1 MLQLNDI
8 NKIVKVYTPLILS
21 FLSLINS
28 IVLSIEGLNY
38 YFNDYITIN
47 LMLGYIFLD
56 LYILSVSRKLCFW
69 YKLNIIFLFLAHI
82 SGFIC
87 SIICNVNIFRYSY
100 VIMTLSSL
108 SIICFLVFKVFYKTI
123 IIDKKGRNK

>member
-1 MLQLNDI
+1 MLQLNNI
-8 NKIVKVYTPLILS
+8 NKIIKVYTPLILS

-28 IVLSIEGLNY
+28 IILLTGVNH
-38 YFNDYITIN
+38 YFDNLITIN

-56 LYILSVSRKLCFW
+56 LYILSVSRRMCFW

-87 SIICNVNIFRYSY
+87 SICNVNIFRYSY

>member
-1 MLQLNDI
+1 MLQLNNI

-38 YFNDYITIN
+38 YFDDYITIN

-56 LYILSVSRKLCFW
+56 LYILSVSRRLCFW

-87 SIICNVNIFRYSY
+87 SICNVNIFRYSY